1 MESLEENTKS
11 KGFNGNQLKLFAI
24 IAMTI
29 DHITCVLW
37 PGYHYEWWIIALH
50 IIGRLTAPTMW
61 FMIVEGYHY
70 TRNVKKYITRL
81 FLFAVISHFAYN
93 FAFGIPFIPFKT
105 GVFNQTSVMWSLAWG
120 VVALVM
126 FDEKYCTWP
135 KWVKTIL
142 FVGITLIAF
151 PSDWSSIAV
160 LSIVYIYRY
169 YGNLKKQITFMM
181 LWVLIY
187 SIVWFFCIDKIYAV
201 IQLGVIIVLPFIA
214 NYNGTRGKW
223 KGMKWFFYLYYP
235 LHLVLIGL
243 LRLYLHGNIGV
254 IVGGQ

>member
-1 MESLEENTKS
+1 
-11 KGFNGNQLKLFAI
+11 
-24 IAMTI
+24 
-29 DHITCVLW
+29 
-37 PGYHYEWWIIALH
+37 
-50 IIGRLTAPTMW
+50 
-61 FMIVEGYHY
+61 
-70 TRNVKKYITRL
+70 
-81 FLFAVISHFAYN
+81 
-93 FAFGIPFIPFKT
+93 
-105 GVFNQTSVMWSLAWG
+105 
-120 VVALVM
+120 
-126 FDEKYCTWP
+126 
-135 KWVKTIL
+135 
-142 FVGITLIAF
+142 
-151 PSDWSSIAV
+151 
-160 LSIVYIYRY
+160 
-169 YGNLKKQITFMM
+169 MM